1 MVIKAITNGSVFDG
15 ESRHSGMAVLLES
28 GSVSALVPDTEIPRA
43 AEVFDLQGGLL
54 APGFIDLQVNGGGGV
69 LFNQAP
75 TVETIRRIG
84 RAHRAFG
91 TTGFLPTLITS
102 DYATMRTAIAA
113 VADAMAQGVPGLLG
127 IHLEGPFLNRRRAG
141 IHQQEVI
148 CQPDE
153 EGFEILTS
161 LDSGVTLVTLAPEVA
176 GTGLISRLSATGV
189 LVSAGHTEA
198 SYQEIREALQ
208 AGLSGFTHL
217 YNAMTPMTS
226 REPGVVGAALEDEDS
241 WFGIIADGH
250 HSHPASFKVAVRAK
264 PPGGA
269 VLVTDA
275 MATVGSD
282 QDSFELDGRSIRLE
296 AGRCTDDN
304 GTLAGSHL
312 DMLSAVENASRF
324 ADIDRFEAMRMASLY
339 PARVL
344 GLDTQLGR
352 VRRGQ
357 RANLLALD
365 RERRLLATWIDGE
378 CQPAGI
384 S

>member
-1 MVIKAITNGSVFDG
+1 MVIRAITNGSVFDG
-15 ESRHSGMAVLLES
+15 ESRHSGMAVVLDS
-28 GSVSALVPDTEIPRA
+28 GRVSAIVPESDIPRA

-54 APGFIDLQVNGGGGV
+54 APGFIDLQVNGGGGA

-84 RAHRAFG
+84 SAHREFG
-91 TTGFLPTLITS
+91 TTGFLPTLITT
-102 DYATMRTAIAA
+102 DYARMRAAIASVGEA
-113 VADAMAQGVPGLLG
+113 LAQGVPGLLG

-141 IHQQEVI
+141 IHQPESI

-161 LDSGVTLVTLAPEVA
+161 LHSGVTLVTLAPEVA
-176 GTGLISRLSATGV
+176 GTEMISRLSAAGV

-198 SYQEIREALQ
+198 SYRQTREALD

-226 REPGVVGAALEDEDS
+226 REPGVVGAALEDKDS

-282 QDSFELDGRSIRLE
+282 EDSFELDGRRIRLE

-312 DMLSAVENASRF
+312 NMLSAVDNASRF
-324 ADIDRFEAMRMASLY
+324 ADIDQFEAMRMASLY
-339 PARVL
+339 PARAL
-344 GLDTQLGR
+344 GLDAQLGR
-352 VRRGQ
+352 VTPGQ
-357 RANLLALD
+357 RANLLAMD
-365 RERRLLATWIDGE
+365 RERRIIATWIDGE
-378 CQPAGI
+378 CQPAGNA
-384 S
+384 